1 MFAPVGRRVGVERR
15 SGVPPPLGIVS
26 RTRRG
31 TWDFPASAGKITS
44 SGGGQHR
51 VCLVIGTAAAP
62 PSAVCGAMPHNPLLS
77 EGMKEIISE
86 R

>member
-31 TWDFPASAGKITS
+31 TWGFPLRRESASVRTT
-44 SGGGQHR
+44 GQHR

-77 EGMKEIISE
+77 EGMKEIIPE